1 MLQEEFSN
9 INQTHKSILS
19 VNGLDIEDA
28 PFWLPKAS
36 FSRTDTEWT
45 LPSGKGA

>member
-1 MLQEEFSN
+1 MLKEEFSN
-9 INQTHKSILS
+9 IEQVYKSILS

-36 FSRTDTEWT
+36 FSRTC
-45 LPSGKGA
+45 